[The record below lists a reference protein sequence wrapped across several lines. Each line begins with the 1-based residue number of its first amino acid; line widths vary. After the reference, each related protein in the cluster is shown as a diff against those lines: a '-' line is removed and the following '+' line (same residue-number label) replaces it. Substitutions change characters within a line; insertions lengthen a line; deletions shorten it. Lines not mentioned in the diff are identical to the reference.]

1 MCERS
6 SGNVGM
12 YARLTVVSNDALML
26 ESKDDNNMTQK
37 TFQVKED
44 VSTVNVDLE
53 CSLGFAS
60 HQELLNMTLTFVFTS
75 AYCNSNV
82 EKTLLCNESNPQM
95 VDNWV
100 VTPNMN
106 DNTCHLKIMNFSEAD
121 GGQYDCLMVLINSY
135 TSYNQDRSNIVVLAV
150 ESTLRP
156 SKRQNSNK
164 NDFGRLENG
173 LFYIVV
179 SLTVVTVLPYSVILM
194 VAVIIKVRKKR
205 RELELDRD
213 DQPAP
218 NPNGNQCNG
227 FRLNA

>member
-1 MCERS
+1 
-6 SGNVGM
+6 M
-12 YARLTVVSNDALML
+12 YVRLTVVSNDVLTL

-44 VSTVNVDLE
+44 VSTVDLE
-53 CSLGFAS
+53 CSLGLAS

-82 EKTLLCNESNPQM
+82 ETTLLCNESNPQM

-121 GGQYDCLMVLINSY
+121 GGRYDCLMVLINSH
-135 TSYNQDRSNIVVLAV
+135 TSYNQDRSNVVVLAA
-150 ESTLRP
+150 ESTLKP
-156 SKRQNSNK
+156 SKQQNSNK

-173 LFYIVV
+173 LFYIIV
-179 SLTVVTVLPYSVILM
+179 SLMVVTVLPCSVVLM

-218 NPNGNQCNG
+218 NPNGINAMV
-227 FRLNA
+227 FVLMLNNYAPHTQL